1 MTILMLLTAF
11 LGFRCPPEGNSLE
24 GYKLYPNAVDCQ
36 KFYLCVSGRPRL
48 YNCGTGLGFNELIG
62 ACDIREN
69 VTSW

>member
-1 MTILMLLTAF
+1 M
-11 LGFRCPPEGNSLE
+11 
-24 GYKLYPNAVDCQ
+24 DCQ

>member
-1 MTILMLLTAF
+1 MYVMLFTAF
-11 LGFRCPPEGNSLE
+11 LGFRCPQEENALD
-24 GYKLYPNAVDCQ
+24 GYKLYPNSVDCQ

-48 YNCGTGLGFNELIG
+48 YNCGTGLGFSELIG